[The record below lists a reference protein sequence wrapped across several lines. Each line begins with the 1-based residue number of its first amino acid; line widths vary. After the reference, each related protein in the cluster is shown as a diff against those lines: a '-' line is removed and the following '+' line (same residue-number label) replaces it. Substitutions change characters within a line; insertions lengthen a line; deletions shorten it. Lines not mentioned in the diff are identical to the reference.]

1 MASAARRGRVGPKN
15 TKMTI
20 QGRVGPQR
28 FHHCP
33 EHDTKLKAVKTFGA
47 GMHYECKEGCTL
59 SKKETTLK

>member
-1 MASAARRGRVGPKN
+1 
-15 TKMTI
+15 MTI